1 MEIYKKGGV
10 HMFDILIY
18 YEGGQSDTFS
28 DVTKVLNSNN
38 EVIDLKNEGLS
49 TDLETITIFAEDMT
63 SSLNLKKLNVLQTII
78 RPASSTNIEEIF

>member
-1 MEIYKKGGV
+1 
-10 HMFDILIY
+10 MFDILIY

-63 SSLNLKKLNVLQTII
+63 SSLNLKKLNAIQTII

>member
-1 MEIYKKGGV
+1 
-10 HMFDILIY
+10 MFDILIY